1 MYQRSREDGI
11 DRDLVARIAGLS
23 PAGQRWLR
31 TAILAVEGLDVAD
44 RAGGGRP
51 ARRPPVKELPQ
62 RPPRPRKAA
71 DLEDVVKGKS
81 TLDEQLEEY
90 PELSEEME
98 GLAEVI
104 DMLREHG
111 AARRRTGEQILR
123 EEILGR
129 PAESEDDSEEDDPE
143 GDEETP

>member
-1 MYQRSREDGI
+1 
-11 DRDLVARIAGLS
+11 
-23 PAGQRWLR
+23 
-31 TAILAVEGLDVAD
+31 
-44 RAGGGRP
+44 
-51 ARRPPVKELPQ
+51 
-62 RPPRPRKAA
+62 
-71 DLEDVVKGKS
+71 VVKGKS